1 MYICYDLKNKLAFC
15 CYTVGISRVNFDR
28 QRKSATCIQCFWQR
42 NAYKHGRQSVTS
54 TIISVTSQ
62 QWLQTFY
69 RSSDLLGTTRDR
81 EPWKTTLV
89 LIYKLDV
96 ILVWKQGPFRLNDKF
111 AWGIFVAKETIC
123 ETLVFAK
130 DGRERTGCCEGST
143 IYILFIVYIVMQ
155 ECCHNPSTYAS
166 ANIGLRF

>member
-1 MYICYDLKNKLAFC
+1 MLHSEHFQSKLWSAKK
-15 CYTVGISRVNFDR
+15 ISDVHTMFLAT
-28 QRKSATCIQCFWQR
+28 QRIQTR
-42 NAYKHGRQSVTS
+42 SSTVTS

-96 ILVWKQGPFRLNDKF
+96 ILVWKQGPCRLNDKF
-111 AWGIFVAKETIC
+111 ARGIFVAKETIC

-155 ECCHNPSTYAS
+155 DCCHNPSTYAS